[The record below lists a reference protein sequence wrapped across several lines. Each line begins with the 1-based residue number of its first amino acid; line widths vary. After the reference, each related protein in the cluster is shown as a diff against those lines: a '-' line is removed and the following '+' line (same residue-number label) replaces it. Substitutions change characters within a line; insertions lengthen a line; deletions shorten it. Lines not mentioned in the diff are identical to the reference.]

1 MHEDM
6 LHLMCF
12 MPSLHFPFMEHSLVV
27 KGLVYLNEAISH
39 AVEGHPKQMGE
50 EF

>member
-1 MHEDM
+1 M

-39 AVEGHPKQMGE
+39 AVEGHSKQLGE